1 MRHQRC
7 AGDGRLVQKI
17 DRLLEV
23 SGGEVAGLTSPRAWR
38 EPRLCLLTI
47 VPCWWEPGDG
57 ALGSPSSY
65 HPGIYGKQNLPLL
78 TVKWTQMS
86 RKWPALFFLDKLA
99 LTSLKQEAKGGACL
113 LPSQGTWMFLYLPL
127 VAWETFLLCCLVS

>member
-1 MRHQRC
+1 MAKLQ
-7 AGDGRLVQKI
+7 AP
-17 DRLLEV
+17 
-23 SGGEVAGLTSPRAWR
+23 ASPRSVR

-86 RKWPALFFLDKLA
+86 RRVASFI
-99 LTSLKQEAKGGACL
+99 
-113 LPSQGTWMFLYLPL
+113 LP
-127 VAWETFLLCCLVS
+127 